1 MEPITTGWLMI
12 LLVFCLLVLG
22 LPVAFAMFI
31 AGAIGHII
39 VVGYMQAIFSIPI
52 VFYENMS
59 RGVLVVVP
67 IFVLMGMF
75 AWKSGLA
82 DDAFEA
88 AQKWVS
94 SIPGGLAQA
103 TILAGAAFA
112 AACGTTIASCAA
124 LGKICVPAMRKAG
137 VDEKLGLGAVA
148 ATAALSVMIPP
159 SIIMPIYAVIT
170 EQSVGKLLIA
180 GILPGVVATLIF
192 MIQIFIMV
200 KRKPQ
205 LVPAM
210 TGVSW
215 RERLLSLRKV
225 WGIVLLFFIVMGG
238 IYSGIVTPNEAAS
251 VGAFG
256 ALLIGL
262 STRRLKWKEGV
273 LSSLRDTASITCS
286 VLILT
291 VCALYFSHFLVL
303 SRLPTEVTQYI
314 TNLSAPPLAILVG
327 ILLIY
332 TFLGCIL
339 DSLSMIL
346 LTMPIVYPAILRLGY
361 DPIWFGVIIVMMVEL
376 AALTPPFGI
385 NLFVLKS
392 AVPDAEMKTI
402 IQAVFPFIIADFI
415 IIAIYVAFPQIALF
429 LPNMMTK
436 DVLR

>member
-1 MEPITTGWLMI
+1 MM
-12 LLVFCLLVLG
+12 LLVLCLLVLG
-22 LPVAFAMFI
+22 LPVAFSMFI

-82 DDAFEA
+82 DHAFEA

-180 GILPGVVATLIF
+180 GILPGIVATLIF

-210 TGVSW
+210 TRVSW

-225 WGIVLLFFIVMGG
+225 WGIVLLFFMVMGG

-262 STRRLKWKEGV
+262 ATRRLNWKEV
-273 LSSLRDTASITCS
+273 LSSLRETASITCS

-303 SRLPTEVTQYI
+303 SRLPTEVTRFI
-314 TNLSAPPLAILVG
+314 TNLSVPPLAILVG
-327 ILLIY
+327 ILLLY
-332 TFLGCIL
+332 TLLGCIL

-361 DPIWFGVIIVMMVEL
+361 DPIWFGVIVVMMVEL

-392 AVPDAEMKTI
+392 TIPDVKMQTI
-402 IQAVFPFIIADFI
+402 FQAVFPFIIADFI
-415 IIAIYVAFPQIALF
+415 IIAIYVAFPQISLF

-436 DVLR
+436 HVLR

>member
-12 LLVFCLLVLG
+12 LLVLCLLVLG

-31 AGAIGHII
+31 AGAIGHIL
-39 VVGYMQAIFSIPI
+39 VVGYAQAIFSIPV

-59 RGVLVVVP
+59 TGTIIVVP

-124 LGKICVPAMRKAG
+124 LGRICVPAMRKAG

-148 ATAALSVMIPP
+148 ATSALSVMIPP

-180 GILPGVVATLIF
+180 GILPGAIATLVF
-192 MIQIFIMV
+192 MVQIFFMV
-200 KRKPQ
+200 KLKPR
-205 LVPAM
+205 LVPPM
-210 TGVSW
+210 TGVPW
-215 RERLLSLRKV
+215 GERLLSLRKV
-225 WGIVLLFFIVMGG
+225 SGIVILFFMVMGG
-238 IYSGIVTPNEAAS
+238 IYSGIVTPTEAAS

-262 STRRLKWKEGV
+262 ATRRLNWKEGI
-273 LSSLRDTASITCS
+273 LGSFRDTASITCS

-303 SRLPTEVTQYI
+303 SRLPTEVTRFI
-314 TNLSAPPLAILVG
+314 TDLSAPPLAILVG

-332 TFLGCIL
+332 TLLGCIL

-361 DPIWFGVIIVMMVEL
+361 DPVWFGVIVVMMVEL

-385 NLFVLKS
+385 NLFVLKG

-402 IQAVFPFIIADFI
+402 FQAVLPFIVADFI
-415 IIAIYVAFPQIALF
+415 IIAIYVAFPQISLF

-436 DVLR
+436 EVLR

>member
-1 MEPITTGWLMI
+1 MEPVTIGWLMI
-12 LLVFCLLVLG
+12 ILVFCLLVMG

-39 VVGYMQAIFSIPI
+39 VVGTMQAIFSIPV

-59 RGVLVVVP
+59 RGTIVVVP

-82 DDAFEA
+82 DNAFEA

-124 LGKICVPAMRKAG
+124 LGRICVPAMRKAG

-180 GILPGVVATLIF
+180 GILPGAVATLIF

-200 KRKPQ
+200 KLKPE
-205 LVPAM
+205 LVPTM
-210 TGVSW
+210 TGVPW
-215 RERLLSLRKV
+215 RERFMSLRKV
-225 WGIVLLFFIVMGG
+225 WGIVLLFFLVMGG

-262 STRRLKWKEGV
+262 ATRRLNWKEGI
-273 LSSLRDTASITCS
+273 LGSLRDTASITCS

-303 SRLPTEVTQYI
+303 SRLPTEVTRFI
-314 TNLSAPPLAILVG
+314 TNLSVPPLVILIG
-327 ILLIY
+327 ILLLY

-346 LTMPIVYPAILRLGY
+346 LTMPIVYPAILKLGY
-361 DPIWFGVIIVMMVEL
+361 DPIWFGVIVVMMVEL

-385 NLFVLKS
+385 NLFVLNS
-392 AVPDAEMKTI
+392 AVPDAKMQTI

-415 IIAIYVAFPQIALF
+415 IIAIYVAFPEIALL

-436 DVLR
+436 DVPR

>member
-1 MEPITTGWLMI
+1 MEPPTIGWLMI
-12 LLVFCLLVLG
+12 LLVLCLLVLG

-39 VVGYMQAIFSIPI
+39 VVGTMQAIFSIPI

-59 RGVLVVVP
+59 RGTIVVVP

-82 DDAFEA
+82 DDAFEG

-210 TGVSW
+210 TGVPW

-225 WGIVLLFFIVMGG
+225 WGIGLLFFIVMGG
-238 IYSGIVTPNEAAS
+238 IYSGIVTPTEAAS

-256 ALLIGL
+256 AMLIGL
-262 STRRLKWKEGV
+262 ATRRLNWKEGV

-303 SRLPTEVTQYI
+303 SRLPTEVTRFI
-314 TNLSAPPLAILVG
+314 TNLSAPPLVILVG
-327 ILLIY
+327 ILLLY
-332 TFLGCIL
+332 TVLGCIL

-361 DPIWFGVIIVMMVEL
+361 DPIWFGVIVVMMVEL

-392 AVPDAEMKTI
+392 AVPDAGMKTI
-402 IQAVFPFIIADFI
+402 IQAVIPFIIADFI
-415 IIAIYVAFPQIALF
+415 IIAIYVAFPQISLF

-436 DVLR
+436 EVLR

>member
-1 MEPITTGWLMI
+1 MI

-31 AGAIGHII
+31 AGAIGHIL

-82 DDAFEA
+82 DNAFEA

-94 SIPGGLAQA
+94 GIPGGLAQA

-137 VDEKLGLGAVA
+137 VDEKLGLGSVA

-180 GILPGVVATLIF
+180 GILPGAVATLIF

-200 KRKPQ
+200 KRKPH

-210 TGVSW
+210 TGVPW

-225 WGIVLLFFIVMGG
+225 WGIVLLFFLVMGG

-346 LTMPIVYPAILRLGY
+346 LTMPIVYPAILRMGY
-361 DPIWFGVIIVMMVEL
+361 DPIWFGVIVVMMVEL

-392 AVPDAEMKTI
+392 AVPDAEVKTI
-402 IQAVFPFIIADFI
+402 IQAVVPFIIADFI

>member
-1 MEPITTGWLMI
+1 VEPVTIGWLMTI
-12 LLVFCLLVLG
+12 LVLGLLVLG

-31 AGAIGHII
+31 AGAIGHVI
-39 VVGYMQAIFSIPI
+39 VVGPMQAIFSIPV

-59 RGVLVVVP
+59 RGTIVVVP

-75 AWKSGLA
+75 AWKAGLA

-94 SIPGGLAQA
+94 NIPGGLAQA

-124 LGKICVPAMRKAG
+124 LGRICVPAMRKAG
-137 VDEKLGLGAVA
+137 VDEKLGLGSVA

-180 GILPGVVATLIF
+180 GILPGIVATLIF
-192 MIQIFIMV
+192 MSQVFIMV

-205 LVPAM
+205 LVPKM

-215 RERLLSLRKV
+215 RERVLSLRKV
-225 WGIVLLFFIVMGG
+225 WGIALLFFLVMGG

-262 STRRLKWKEGV
+262 STQRLNWKEGV
-273 LSSLRDTASITCS
+273 VGSLKDAASITCS

-291 VCALYFSHFLVL
+291 VCALYFSHFLIL
-303 SRLPTEVTQYI
+303 SRLPTEVTRFI
-314 TNLSAPPLAILVG
+314 TNLSMPPVVVLIG
-327 ILLIY
+327 ILALY
-332 TFLGCIL
+332 TVLGCIL

-346 LTMPIVYPAILRLGY
+346 LTMPVVYPAILKLGY

-392 AVPDAEMKTI
+392 AVPDAKMETI
-402 IQAVFPFIIADFI
+402 IQAVFPFILADFLI
-415 IIAIYVAFPQIALF
+415 LVIYVAFPQIALL

>member
-1 MEPITTGWLMI
+1 MEPITTGWVMI
-12 LLVFCLLVLG
+12 LLVLGLVVLG

-31 AGAIGHII
+31 AGAIGHFL
-39 VVGYMQAIFSIPI
+39 VVGTMQAIFSIPV
-52 VFYENMS
+52 VFYDNMS
-59 RGVLVVVP
+59 RGTIMVVP
-67 IFVLMGMF
+67 LFILMGMF

-82 DDAFEA
+82 DNAFEA

-94 SIPGGLAQA
+94 KIPGGLAQA

-124 LGKICVPAMRKAG
+124 LGRICVPAMRKAG
-137 VDEKLGLGAVA
+137 VDEKLGLGTVA
-148 ATAALSVMIPP
+148 ATSALSVMIPP
-159 SIIMPIYAVIT
+159 SIIMPIYAVVT

-180 GILPGVVATLIF
+180 GILPGAVATLIF
-192 MIQIFIMV
+192 MIQIFFWV
-200 KRKPQ
+200 KWKPQ
-205 LVPAM
+205 IAPPM
-210 TGVSW
+210 TGVPW
-215 RERLLSLRKV
+215 RERLMSLRKV
-225 WGIVLLFFIVMGG
+225 WGIILLFFIVMGG
-238 IYSGIVTPNEAAS
+238 IYSGLVTPTEAAA

-262 STRRLKWKEGV
+262 GARRLNWKEGI
-273 LSSLRDTASITCS
+273 LSSFRDTASITCS
-286 VLILT
+286 VLILA

-303 SRLPTEVTQYI
+303 SRLPTEVARFVTS
-314 TNLSAPPLAILVG
+314 LEAPPLVILVG

-332 TFLGCIL
+332 TLLGCIL

-392 AVPDAEMKTI
+392 AVPDAKMKTI
-402 IQAVFPFIIADFI
+402 IQAVGPFIIADFI

-429 LPNMMTK
+429 LPNLMTK
-436 DVLR
+436 DVPR

>member
-1 MEPITTGWLMI
+1 
-12 LLVFCLLVLG
+12 
-22 LPVAFAMFI
+22 
-31 AGAIGHII
+31 
-39 VVGYMQAIFSIPI
+39 
-52 VFYENMS
+52 
-59 RGVLVVVP
+59 
-67 IFVLMGMF
+67 
-75 AWKSGLA
+75 
-82 DDAFEA
+82 
-88 AQKWVS
+88 
-94 SIPGGLAQA
+94 
-103 TILAGAAFA
+103 
-112 AACGTTIASCAA
+112 
-124 LGKICVPAMRKAG
+124 
-137 VDEKLGLGAVA
+137 
-148 ATAALSVMIPP
+148 
-159 SIIMPIYAVIT
+159 
-170 EQSVGKLLIA
+170 
-180 GILPGVVATLIF
+180 
-192 MIQIFIMV
+192 MV
-200 KRKPQ
+200 KRKPH

-210 TGVSW
+210 TGVPW

-225 WGIVLLFFIVMGG
+225 WGIVLLFFLVMGG

-273 LSSLRDTASITCS
+273 SSSLRDTASITCS

-346 LTMPIVYPAILRLGY
+346 LTMPIVYPAILRMGY
-361 DPIWFGVIIVMMVEL
+361 DPIWFGVIVVMMVEL

-402 IQAVFPFIIADFI
+402 IQAVVPFIIADFI

>member
-1 MEPITTGWLMI
+1 MIGWLMI
-12 LLVFCLLVLG
+12 ILVLCLLVLG
-22 LPVAFAMFI
+22 LPVAYGMFI
-31 AGAIGHII
+31 AGAIGHVL
-39 VVGYMQAIFSIPI
+39 VVGYKQAIFSIPV
-52 VFYENMS
+52 VFYDNMS
-59 RGVLVVVP
+59 RGTIIVVP

-82 DDAFEA
+82 DNAFEA

-94 SIPGGLAQA
+94 NIPGGLAQA

-124 LGKICVPAMRKAG
+124 LGRICVPAMRKAG

-170 EQSVGKLLIA
+170 EQSVGELLIA
-180 GILPGVVATLIF
+180 GILPGVVATLVF

-200 KRKPQ
+200 KLNPL

-210 TGVSW
+210 SGVPC
-215 RERLLSLRKV
+215 RERMLSLRKV
-225 WGIVLLFFIVMGG
+225 WGIVLLFLMVMGG

-262 STRRLKWKEGV
+262 FMRRLNWKEGV
-273 LSSLRDTASITCS
+273 LGSLRDTASITCS

-303 SRLPTEVTQYI
+303 SRLPTEVTRFI
-314 TNLSAPPLAILVG
+314 TNLSMPPLVILVG
-327 ILLIY
+327 ILSLY
-332 TFLGCIL
+332 TVLGCIL

-346 LTMPIVYPAILRLGY
+346 LTMPIVYPAILKLGY
-361 DPIWFGVIIVMMVEL
+361 DPIWFGVIVVMMVEL

-392 AVPDAEMKTI
+392 AVPDAKMQTI
-402 IQAVFPFIIADFI
+402 IEAVFPFIIADFI
-415 IIAIYVAFPQIALF
+415 IIALYVAFPQIALL

-436 DVLR
+436 VVLR

>member
-1 MEPITTGWLMI
+1 MI
-12 LLVFCLLVLG
+12 LLVLCLLVLG

-31 AGAIGHII
+31 AGAIGHIL
-39 VVGYMQAIFSIPI
+39 VVGYMQAIFSIPV
-52 VFYENMS
+52 VFYDNMS
-59 RGVLVVVP
+59 RGTIIVVP

-137 VDEKLGLGAVA
+137 VEEKLGLGSVA

-180 GILPGVVATLIF
+180 GILPGIIATLVF

-200 KRKPQ
+200 KLNPR
-205 LVPAM
+205 LVPPM
-210 TGVSW
+210 TGAPW

-256 ALLIGL
+256 AMLIGL
-262 STRRLKWKEGV
+262 FSRRLNWKEGV

-303 SRLPTEVTQYI
+303 SRLPTEVTRYI

-327 ILLIY
+327 ILLLY
-332 TFLGCIL
+332 TVLGCIL

-346 LTMPIVYPAILRLGY
+346 LTMPIVYPAILKLGY
-361 DPIWFGVIIVMMVEL
+361 DPIWFGVIVVMMVEL

-392 AVPDAEMKTI
+392 AVPDAKMETI
-402 IQAVFPFIIADFI
+402 IRAVVPFIIADFI
-415 IIAIYVAFPQIALF
+415 IIAIYVAFPQIALI

>member
-1 MEPITTGWLMI
+1 MEPPTIGWLMI
-12 LLVFCLLVLG
+12 LLVLCFLVLG
-22 LPVAFAMFI
+22 LPVAFGMFI
-31 AGAIGHII
+31 AGAIGHIL

-59 RGVLVVVP
+59 RGTIVVVP

-192 MIQIFIMV
+192 MLQIFIMV
-200 KRKPQ
+200 KRKPR

-210 TGVSW
+210 TGVPW
-215 RERLLSLRKV
+215 GERLLSLRKV
-225 WGIVLLFFIVMGG
+225 WGIALLFFIVMGG
-238 IYSGIVTPNEAAS
+238 IYSGIVTPTEAAS

-262 STRRLKWKEGV
+262 TTRRLNWKEGV

-303 SRLPTEVTQYI
+303 SRLPTEVTRFI

-327 ILLIY
+327 ILLLY
-332 TFLGCIL
+332 TVLGCIL

-361 DPIWFGVIIVMMVEL
+361 DPIWFGVIVVMMVEL

-392 AVPDAEMKTI
+392 AVPDAGMKTI
-402 IQAVFPFIIADFI
+402 IQAVIPFIIADFI
-415 IIAIYVAFPQIALF
+415 IIAIYVAFPQISLF

>member
-1 MEPITTGWLMI
+1 MEPITIGWLMI
-12 LLVFCLLVLG
+12 LLVLCLLVLG

-39 VVGYMQAIFSIPI
+39 VVGYMQAIFSIPV
-52 VFYENMS
+52 VFYESMS
-59 RGVLVVVP
+59 RGTIVVVP

-180 GILPGVVATLIF
+180 GILPGAVATLIF

-210 TGVSW
+210 AGVPW
-215 RERLLSLRKV
+215 KERLRSLRKV

-238 IYSGIVTPNEAAS
+238 IYSGIVTPTEAAS

-256 ALLIGL
+256 ALLIGIA
-262 STRRLKWKEGV
+262 TRRLNWKEGV

-314 TNLSAPPLAILVG
+314 TNLSSPPLVILIC

-392 AVPDAEMKTI
+392 SVPDAEMKTI
-402 IQAVFPFIIADFI
+402 IAAVFPFIIADFI